1 MAISGINPHEIS
13 QPFYDPWSPL
23 DPPTEVGRKIPDEY
37 NKDTIKQAKNA
48 EDTWG
53 YIYPEVAGMFM
64 PQQHQSSIDPTTS
77 RPKLDTPTMDSKKFS
92 GIEEEVGQLLPK
104 VEEGDQSQNS
114 KQDKALDKHLGEIA
128 LMQMFIQCMKTQRD
142 QNEVNAELTLDTIQ
156 KNQSANK
163 KIKEEY
169 FNKMD
174 EHIENNKKSKI
185 LKWVN
190 WILYGA
196 LAVVGLA
203 SLALTI
209 TASVATGGAALP
221 LALTVTMGLVN
232 GVLSMGSGTASI
244 FKGVLDYNN
253 KKIVGVLEEKKWE
266 RLLNTRKIK
275 SGMDE
280 MRQSMEVISDNWK
293 ELIKVVNNWLQAS
306 LNN

>member
-1 MAISGINPHEIS
+1 MAISGINPHEVS
-13 QPFYDPWSPL
+13 QPFYDPWSPM
-23 DPPTEVGRKIPDEY
+23 DPPSETGRKIPDEY
-37 NKDTIKQAKNA
+37 SKDTIKQAKNA
-48 EDTWG
+48 EDSWSN
-53 YIYPEVAGMFM
+53 IYPGVAGIFM
-64 PQQHQSSIDPTTS
+64 PQQHQTSIDPTTS
-77 RPKLDTPTMDSKKFS
+77 RPKLETPSFSSKKLS
-92 GIEEEVGQLLPK
+92 GVEEEVGQLFAK
-104 VEEGDQSQNS
+104 IDESGKSENS
-114 KQDKALDKHLGEIA
+114 KQEKSHDKNLGEIA

-142 QNEVNAELTLDTIQ
+142 QNEVNAELTMDTIQ
-156 KNQSANK
+156 KNQAANK
-163 KIKEEY
+163 EIKTEY
-169 FNKMD
+169 FNKLD
-174 EHIENNKKSKI
+174 EHIANNKKSKI

-232 GVLSMGSGTASI
+232 GILSIGSGSASI

-253 KKIVGVLEEKKWE
+253 KKILGALEEKKWE
-266 RLLNTRKIK
+266 RLFNTKKIK
-275 SGMDE
+275 TGMDE
-280 MRQSMEVISDNWK
+280 MRQSMGVISDNWK